1 MPRAPLML
9 TAAPLA
15 LAVALAVAAAPAR
28 AQSAR
33 AIITAADIEAATF
46 SGVGEL
52 PPGQSALTARVQVL
66 LDRAGVS
73 PGVVDG
79 FRGGMSES
87 ALSAFERKS
96 GLPVDGRLDPQVWAL
111 LQPFAAAPL
120 TADYTITDAD
130 AQGLVEAIP
139 TDYAK
144 KAEMESMGYT
154 SVAERLAET
163 FHMDEKFILQLNPGV
178 ALEPGATIKVTV
190 PAKPIRTKVARIIVD
205 KEAGRVAAYDAAGRM
220 VVDYPATVGSSDNPS
235 PHGTHT
241 VTAVAKNPDY
251 TYNPNTNFKQGDND
265 KVLRVPPGPN
275 GPVGNM
281 WIDLSEPTYGIH
293 GTPTPSRLFVSE
305 SHGCVR
311 LTNWDATE
319 LAGMVT
325 LDQTVVEFLAPGVR
339 IADVTPA
346 VPPAVVPVAA
356 PVAAPVAGGL
366 SAPGTG
372 DGIVAGAPAA
382 LSVAAGKPL
391 PRPAGL
397 GGATAPLPP
406 LAVPVAVAADGMTAG
421 GVAPAGVVAGAA
433 PMGGPAAGPA
443 AGAMTPALDAAAVA
457 AGVPAPAADDSLSQ
471 ALSTA
476 SGGMLQAAPAMPA
489 VPPQDVPAAGTVP
502 APAAGPGT

>member
-15 LAVALAVAAAPAR
+15 LAVALALTAAPAR

-33 AIITAADIEAATF
+33 ANITPADIEAATF

-111 LQPFAAAPL
+111 LQPFAAGPL
-120 TADYTITDAD
+120 IADYTITDAD
-130 AQGLVEAIP
+130 AQGLVDAIP
-139 TDYAK
+139 SDYAK

-154 SVAERLAET
+154 SVTERLAET
-163 FHMDEKFILQLNPGV
+163 FHMDEKFIVQLNPGV
-178 ALEPGATIKVTV
+178 AFEPGATIKVTV

-251 TYNPNTNFKQGDND
+251 TYNPNTNFKQGEND

-319 LAGMVT
+319 LGGMVT
-325 LDQTVVEFLAPGVR
+325 LNQTVVEFLAPGVR

-346 VPPAVVPVAA
+346 VPPAVMPVAPALPA
-356 PVAAPVAGGL
+356 PGSEGGTVAG
-366 SAPGTG
+366 
-372 DGIVAGAPAA
+372 VQAA
-382 LSVAAGKPL
+382 LSMAVGKPL
-391 PRPAGL
+391 PRPARL
-397 GGATAPLPP
+397 GGATAPLDAPI
-406 LAVPVAVAADGMTAG
+406 AVAADGAAPI
-421 GVAPAGVVAGAA
+421 VPAGVVAGAVPTGVPGGLPA
-433 PMGGPAAGPA
+433 GGPVSTAA
-443 AGAMTPALDAAAVA
+443 AGAMPTALDAP
-457 AGVPAPAADDSLSQ
+457 AGADPLNQ

-476 SGGMLQAAPAMPA
+476 SGGMLQPVPAMPA
-489 VPPQDVPAAGTVP
+489 TPPQGAPAAGMAP
-502 APAAGPGT
+502 PPAAGPGT